1 MADLVLGP
9 FTVGIDQ
16 VSPDTKLPEGAV
28 RDAVNGTFN
37 RAGEFESR
45 AGFELSYSAADIHSL
60 WTDRAGNAFCGH
72 GSQICS
78 VRLGANGDPIVT
90 PIYDTGSASPISLD
104 DLLDSVVFANLGAV
118 GSIRAGA
125 FQPLAPSTP
134 AQPVATAVS
143 HGALAGGQY
152 GVAVSVM
159 GANESALSPITFV
172 DVAEGG
178 GIGLTFA
185 AGTGNK
191 LVYRTTQNGDVLYL
205 AASLPEAIT
214 SYTLGNSEVGRM
226 PETRNLAP
234 LPTGHI
240 VRYWRGRLLVASGN
254 TVYFSEPMRYGL
266 HSPREGFV
274 QFASRVTMI
283 SPVDGGVFVGNESGV
298 VFLTGT
304 KPTDWSIDSTSALPP
319 FEGSGLVV
327 PSAVFGGELG
337 KNGDNVAIWLSN
349 NGFVMGTAQG
359 QIIESQADRISLN
372 EAGKASSFV
381 HNRRITTIMQ

>member
-90 PIYDTGSASPISLD
+90 PIYDTGSASPISFD

-134 AQPVATAVS
+134 AHPRNRPSPLHPARSSGRRSPDGAV
-143 HGALAGGQY
+143 Q
-152 GVAVSVM
+152 
-159 GANESALSPITFV
+159 
-172 DVAEGG
+172 
-178 GIGLTFA
+178 
-185 AGTGNK
+185 
-191 LVYRTTQNGDVLYL
+191 
-205 AASLPEAIT
+205 
-214 SYTLGNSEVGRM
+214 
-226 PETRNLAP
+226 
-234 LPTGHI
+234 
-240 VRYWRGRLLVASGN
+240 
-254 TVYFSEPMRYGL
+254 
-266 HSPREGFV
+266 REGRESD
-274 QFASRVTMI
+274 SRI
-283 SPVDGGVFVGNESGV
+283 SRWYPAERC
-298 VFLTGT
+298 
-304 KPTDWSIDSTSALPP
+304 PPALP
-319 FEGSGLVV
+319 V
-327 PSAVFGGELG
+327 
-337 KNGDNVAIWLSN
+337 
-349 NGFVMGTAQG
+349 
-359 QIIESQADRISLN
+359 
-372 EAGKASSFV
+372 
-381 HNRRITTIMQ
+381 